1 MSQQLHDDVGQTLSL
16 LGINLNLV
24 LTRTSAVLPDTVR
37 TRIVDSIGLVE
48 AATEKTRNVMSSLR
62 PPVLD
67 DYGLPAA
74 FTWYAELFT
83 LRTGIELEVE
93 AAAGM
98 VRPSPMIESCLFRIA
113 QEALT
118 NVAKHSFATRVNLL
132 LDADENTLRMEIID
146 NGVGFNPRLRREQN
160 KWGLNDMADRAAAIG
175 GALIIESDRDRGT
188 RVITEVQ
195 L

>member
-1 MSQQLHDDVGQTLSL
+1 LSQQLHDDVGQTLSL